1 MAQKNTEQAERVSLV
16 HAVRGTKI
24 TVGAALAS
32 RMSGY
37 RSAKTAAADDGSPS
51 ESWTATKLK
60 AYAAEND
67 IDLAGATRKADILDA
82 IAAAADPD
90 NDDDGQD
97 DGDDDPDGP
106 DDVEE

>member
-1 MAQKNTEQAERVSLV
+1 MAQKNIERAERVTLV
-16 HAVRGTKI
+16 HALRGTKI

-37 RSAKTAAADDGSPS
+37 RTAKTAAADDGTPS

-82 IAAAADPD
+82 IAATADPD
-90 NDDDGQD
+90 NDDGQAD
-97 DGDDDPDGP
+97 EDDDLDGP
-106 DDVEE
+106 DDDEDE